1 MPAAPTVAIGSTVT
15 VTDVLHDRQQTFQLV
30 DGIGDP
36 EQGSVSRRSPVG
48 RALAGHH
55 VGDVVAVAAPSGQR
69 ELRVVALA

>member
-1 MPAAPTVAIGSTVT
+1 MPSAAAVAIGSTVT

-30 DGIGDP
+30 DGTGDP
-36 EQGSVSRRSPVG
+36 QHGIVSGRSPVG
-48 RALAGHH
+48 RALTGHH